1 LEDGIFERINWFLR
15 MDKLTLIIETSA
27 VGLALIVFGI
37 ILLAWSDFSEAIN
50 LAGQSRFVIG
60 ILCLMLGVLI
70 LVINRF
76 ESASLR
82 E

>member
-1 LEDGIFERINWFLR
+1 